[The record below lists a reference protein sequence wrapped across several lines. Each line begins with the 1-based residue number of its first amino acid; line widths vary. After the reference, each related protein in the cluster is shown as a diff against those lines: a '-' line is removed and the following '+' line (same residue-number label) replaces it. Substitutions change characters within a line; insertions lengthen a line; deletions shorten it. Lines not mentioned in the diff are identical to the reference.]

1 MARFSNYWQQ
11 QSVVSSLIASSTI
24 INSDIVNGVTQQLP
38 CIHGSHGFSKCFS
51 RHQSI
56 FSHVVSSSSIIVAF
70 PLPETQTFQ
79 SPGDS
84 TRAKTMATDREWTQL
99 VVIGS
104 SRKAAS
110 EILKTHDRELSGRCV
125 PHVSFAKDPNL
136 NEDSIAWTFEC
147 TDRWKFFRSLM
158 RNELFSSKAVDGQSS
173 TREAKARE
181 MIDFLRKK
189 EGERVKI
196 RDIVFA
202 YIFNALANI
211 YLSKDL
217 LNYDQI
223 GECQRVCGLVR
234 EMMELH
240 TALNISDMYPIL
252 GSLDLQGLSRK
263 CNEGE
268 GRIQELWRG
277 VIKERRE
284 GRNDTGDD
292 DNSSKRKDFLDVLLD
307 GQFSDEQISLFLVEL
322 LAAVS
327 DSTSSTVEWAMAELM
342 GNPQAMKRLR
352 EELAGEIPEELIAE
366 SSLAKFP
373 YLHSCFKETL
383 RLHPPAPFLIP
394 HRATEDCQ
402 VMDYTIPKDAQVL
415 VNVWAI
421 ARNPDNW
428 EDPLCFKPERF
439 LNSDLDYKGNHF
451 EYLPFGSGRRI
462 CAGMP
467 MAVKKVQL
475 AFANLI
481 HSFDWSL
488 PNNMLPDELDMDEKY
503 GITLMKEQ
511 PLELIPKWRK

>member
-1 MARFSNYWQQ
+1 MEAMVSA
-11 QSVVSSLIASSTI
+11 SVLADTSLS
-24 INSDIVNGVTQQLP
+24 LP
-38 CIHGSHGFSKCFS
+38 MLFLLAALLLLSLFLKRKPSKVPA
-51 RHQSI
+51 I
-56 FSHVVSSSSIIVAF
+56 PPGPKPW
-70 PLPETQTFQ
+70 PLIGNVFQ
-79 SPGDS
+79 IGDKPHIS
-84 TRAKTMATDREWTQL
+84 LSKLAQVYGPLMSLRLGTQL

-125 PHVSFAKDPNL
+125 PHVSFAKDPKL

-196 RDIVFA
+196 RDIVFG

-327 DSTSSTVEWAMAELM
+327 D
-342 GNPQAMKRLR
+342 
-352 EELAGEIPEELIAE
+352 
-366 SSLAKFP
+366 
-373 YLHSCFKETL
+373 
-383 RLHPPAPFLIP
+383 
-394 HRATEDCQ
+394 
-402 VMDYTIPKDAQVL
+402 
-415 VNVWAI
+415 
-421 ARNPDNW
+421 NPDNW
-428 EDPLCFKPERF
+428 EDPLCFKPERL

>member
-1 MARFSNYWQQ
+1 MVSA
-11 QSVVSSLIASSTI
+11 SVLADTSPSFPMLFLLAAFLLLSLF
-24 INSDIVNGVTQQLP
+24 LKRKP
-38 CIHGSHGFSKCFS
+38 SKVPA
-51 RHQSI
+51 I
-56 FSHVVSSSSIIVAF
+56 PPGPKPW
-70 PLPETQTFQ
+70 PLIGNVFQ
-79 SPGDS
+79 IGDKPHIS
-84 TRAKTMATDREWTQL
+84 LSKLAQVYGPLMSLRLGTQL

-125 PHVSFAKDPNL
+125 PHVSFAKDPKQ
-136 NEDSIAWTFEC
+136 NEDTIVWTFEC
-147 TDRWKFFRSLM
+147 TDRWKFFRSLI

-196 RDIVFA
+196 RDIVFV

-211 YLSKDL
+211 YLSVDL
-217 LNYDQI
+217 LNNDQI
-223 GECQRVCGLVR
+223 GECQRVRGLVR

-240 TALNISDMYPIL
+240 TALNISDLYPIL
-252 GSLDLQGLSRK
+252 GRLDLQGLSRK

-307 GQFSDEQISLFLVEL
+307 GGFSDERISFFLVEL
-322 LAAVS
+322 LAAAT

-342 GNPQAMKRLR
+342 RNPQAMKRLR
-352 EELAGEIPEELIAE
+352 EELAGESPEELIAE

-373 YLHSCFKETL
+373 YLHSCVKETL

-402 VMDYTIPKDAQVL
+402 VMDCTIPKDAQVL
-415 VNVWAI
+415 VNAWAI
-421 ARNPDNW
+421 ARDPDNW

-488 PNNMLPDELDMDEKY
+488 PNDMLPDELDMDEKY